1 MILSNKIYDIL
12 KWIQRLLLP
21 ALATFYLTLG
31 SVWTGIIEL
40 PYPEQ
45 VAATIAAVD
54 TLLGVLLGISQ
65 ANYNNNPTTGPKSN
79 DIEGY

>member
-31 SVWTGIIEL
+31 SVWTGIVDL

-45 VAATIAAVD
+45 VAATIAAVGVF
-54 TLLGVLLGISQ
+54 LGALVKRSSDKYAEAVKTEELDAG
-65 ANYNNNPTTGPKSN
+65 N
-79 DIEGY
+79 EVE